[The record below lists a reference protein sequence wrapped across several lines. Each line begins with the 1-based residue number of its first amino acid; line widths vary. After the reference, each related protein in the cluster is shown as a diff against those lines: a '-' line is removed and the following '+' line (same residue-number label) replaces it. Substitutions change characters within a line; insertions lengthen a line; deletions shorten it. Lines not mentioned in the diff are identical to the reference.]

1 MVLNTSASISF
12 SQLNSTVFFTNGNLG
27 VNTTSPTVNLD
38 VNGTMNVSGT
48 SSLVD
53 VTATNI
59 TASNLISTT
68 SVSSGILSATNVIGT
83 NITTDTLSASTISAS
98 NLSLS
103 GNVNI
108 GGTLTTV
115 NITSTN
121 LKNTNISSG
130 TLNVSGLS
138 ILANTTATN
147 ISTGGLIVDNIIASS
162 INGSTLDGSSLT
174 CTNISVA
181 NTSTD
186 TITTASILA
195 SGLSNLSSVPTS
207 SINISTGSLN
217 VSGTTIL
224 ANTTATNV
232 SVGTIIAST
241 GITTG
246 TIRAIGTSSLSNTTV
261 TNISTGGVNAS
272 GTSVLANTTVTNF
285 STGGLNAS
293 GTSVLSNTTA
303 TNVSVGVLI
312 ASTGITTGSIRT
324 SHLNIASTTIPF
336 INTNNTNTSNINI
349 TTSNLRLTQVGCPIN
364 HYTSVTSSGVY
375 MSFQQNSGAVTGII
389 GLDGVG
395 YSGVQTG
402 SFAIS
407 TWTAHP
413 INFLT
418 NNVNRMTINSSG
430 NIGIGT
436 TSPSYPLEVN
446 GGIKTTSMTVANIN
460 LSGGNLVLR
469 NTGHTSGLSFG
480 DHNSTGAYSKIYDDG
495 HMNIWTDDNMHFDI
509 GATFASASTKLF
521 MNSTGVGINTT
532 TSPAYNLSI
541 NTTTDTPGMNP
552 DACNSLLVYEDMQ
565 GTTVRSGTL
574 AGANVSYLQNNY
586 VQLTPGNGA
595 PEFGQWYWNINP
607 GNAFSTDYEVQ
618 VTSTAD
624 GHIFFWGSDT
634 APSTTQF
641 NGPLPVGY
649 CVFFDEYNGN
659 GTIKLY
665 YNNSLL
671 TSVIP
676 GTLRN
681 SNWVKIRIVYQR
693 NTIKVYYNGSLQIN
707 YKDTARHSNY
717 SNSYMGFT
725 AVCGGQTSAHRV
737 RELRIQKLME
747 GVWTHVSQT
756 SGNIMFPAGNVGIN
770 TSNPAYTLDVNGT
783 IAQSGFRLPIFNN
796 GTFSGGSTAVI
807 PILFSDT
814 NYNYV
819 DIKLKF
825 RLSNNGGTNVTLTG
839 NTANAGNGST
849 LSLAEVAETTTRW
862 GNVTAYTNSGL
873 VATTCEGNNND
884 NLFTI
889 RIIRSSGTSSHG
901 LRNHYQFDTSYIW
914 SGVGATRVYGMGW
927 FENASVGGAALG
939 SIILT
944 CATGTMSGTYSTQ
957 HSY

>member
-27 VNTTSPTVNLD
+27 VNTTSPTTNLD
-38 VNGTMNVSGT
+38 VNGAIKVSGI
-48 SSLVD
+48 SSLAN
-53 VTATNI
+53 TTTTNI
-59 TASNLISTT
+59 SSSNLIST
-68 SVSSGILSATNVIGT
+68 SVSSGLLSATNVIGT
-83 NITTDTLSASTISAS
+83 NITAGTLSASTITAS
-98 NLSLS
+98 NLSLT

-115 NITSTN
+115 NITSSN
-121 LKNTNISSG
+121 VKNTNISSG
-130 TLNVSGLS
+130 TLNASGLS
-138 ILANTTATN
+138 TLTNTTTTN
-147 ISTGGLIVDNIIASS
+147 ISTSSLIVDNIVASS

-181 NTSTD
+181 NTGTG

-195 SGLSNLSSVPTS
+195 SGLSNLSSVPTN

-217 VSGTTIL
+217 VSGASIL
-224 ANTTATNV
+224 VNTTATNV

-246 TIRAIGTSSLSNTTV
+246 TIRATGTSSLSNTTV
-261 TNISTGGVNAS
+261 TNASTGGLNAS
-272 GTSVLANTTVTNF
+272 GLSALANTTVNNF
-285 STGGLNAS
+285 STGGLNVS

-336 INTNNTNTSNINI
+336 INTNNANTSNINI
-349 TTSNLRLTQVGCPIN
+349 TTSNLRLTQAGNPLN
-364 HYTSVTSSGVY
+364 QYTSNTSSGVY
-375 MSFQQNSGAVTGII
+375 MTYQQNSGAVSGII

-446 GGIKTTSMTVANIN
+446 GGIKTTGMTVANIN

-480 DHNSTGAYSKIYDDG
+480 DHNSSAAFSKIYDDG
-495 HMNIWTDDNMHFDI
+495 QMYIWTDDNMYFDV
-509 GATFASASTKLF
+509 GSNFTSASTKLF
-521 MNSTGVGINTT
+521 INSNGVGIGGT
-532 TSPAYNLSI
+532 TSRTYNLSI
-541 NTTTDTPGMNP
+541 NTTTDSPGINP
-552 DACNSLLVYEDMQ
+552 DAFNSLLVYEDMQ

-595 PEFGQWYWNINP
+595 PEFGQWYWNMNP

-624 GHIFFWGSDT
+624 GHTFFWGSDA
-634 APSTTQF
+634 APSTTLGF
-641 NGPLPVGY
+641 SGLPVGY
-649 CVFFDEYNGN
+649 SLFFDEWTSN

-671 TSVIP
+671 TSATP

-681 SNWVKIRIVYQR
+681 NSWVKIRIVYQR

-707 YKDTARHSNY
+707 YKDTARHLNY
-717 SNSYMGFT
+717 SNSYMGFSAWT
-725 AVCGGQTSAHRV
+725 GGQTSAHRI
-737 RELRIQKLME
+737 RELRIQKLTE
-747 GVWTHVSQT
+747 GLWTHVSQT
-756 SGNIMFPAGNVGIN
+756 SGNIMFNGGNVGMG

-783 IAQSGFRLPIFNN
+783 IARSGVRLPVFNN
-796 GTFSGGSTAVI
+796 GTFSGASTAVI

-814 NYNYV
+814 AYNYV
-819 DIKLKF
+819 DIKV
-825 RLSNNGGTNVTLTG
+825 RMVVTNTNTNITLSS
-839 NTANAGNGST
+839 NTSNAGNGTT
-849 LSLAEVAETTTRW
+849 LSLSEHGETTVRW
-862 GNVTAYTNSGL
+862 GNVTTYTNSGL
-873 VATTCEGNNND
+873 VATSCEANNETF
-884 NLFTI
+884 FTI
-889 RIIRSSGTSSHG
+889 RIIRSSGTG
-901 LRNHYQFDTSYIW
+901 AAGNRNHYQFDTSYIW
-914 SGVGATRVYGMGW
+914 TGVGVTRAYGMGW
-927 FENASVGGAALG
+927 IANASVGGAAIG

-944 CATGTMSGTYSTQ
+944 ASTGTISGTYSTQ